1 MSIRLS
7 LAVLVC
13 CAAIR
18 GNALLRRES
27 RPGRR
32 VVAEMEDAAAKEAML
47 KPTQFGPHYVD
58 DGYFQPWKYNPFYE
72 ETNATA
78 GEHLSCRKPPLPS
91 Q

>member
-18 GNALLRRES
+18 GNALLRREP
-27 RPGRR
+27 RPSRR
-32 VVAEMEDAAAKEAML
+32 VVAGVEDAAAKEAML

-72 ETNATA
+72 GANTTA
-78 GEHLSCRKPPLPS
+78 GEDSSCRK
-91 Q
+91 